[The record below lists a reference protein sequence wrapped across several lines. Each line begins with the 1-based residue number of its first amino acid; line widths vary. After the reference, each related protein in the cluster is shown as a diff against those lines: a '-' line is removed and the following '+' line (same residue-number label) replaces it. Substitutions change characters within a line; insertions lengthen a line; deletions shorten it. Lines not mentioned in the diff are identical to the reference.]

1 MYDGIFAYFRGV
13 IRCMSVVIDILLST
27 YNGEKYLAAQLD
39 SLIEQTFTNWRLLV
53 RDDGSTDAT
62 MEIVR
67 KYAEQ
72 FPEKVVLI
80 TEGRTE
86 TGLGAANSFSVLMKA
101 SSAPYIAFCD
111 QDDIWLSDKLEKQLD
126 ALQQAENSVSETT
139 PLLVHSDLIVVDHQL
154 SLLSPSLWTY
164 QHLNPLKM
172 HSFKRLLLQ
181 NYVTGCTCLLNRAL
195 LEKALPVPDAAVM
208 HDWWLALI
216 AMDEG
221 EIINMREPT
230 VKYRQHA
237 HNDTG
242 AKQWGRRYVLN
253 AITGRQ
259 GIRPQLSLH
268 NTCLQAQALLSVEG
282 LSDNGRYWA
291 QRYVSIFEMS
301 WLRRRVEVIRCG
313 FWKNGFVRN
322 VALML
327 YL

>member
-1 MYDGIFAYFRGV
+1 M
-13 IRCMSVVIDILLST
+13 VIDILLST

-39 SLIEQTFTNWRLLV
+39 SLIEQTFTGWRLLI

-62 MEIVR
+62 LAIIRQYVGR
-67 KYAEQ
+67 
-72 FPEKVVLI
+72 FPEQIVLV
-80 TEGRTE
+80 TDAGAV
-86 TGLGAANSFSVLMKA
+86 TGLGAACSFSMLMQA

-111 QDDIWLSDKLEKQLD
+111 QDDIWLSDKLEKQLC
-126 ALQQAENSVSETT
+126 ALRQVENNVSEGT
-139 PLLVHSDLIVVDHQL
+139 PLLVHSDLIVVDQQL
-154 SLLSPSLWTY
+154 SLLSPSLWAY

-221 EIINMREPT
+221 EIVNMPEAT

-237 HNDTG
+237 DNDTG
-242 AKQWGRRYVLN
+242 AKQWGGGYILN
-253 AITGRQ
+253 AISGRQ
-259 GIRPQLSLH
+259 DIRPQLSLY
-268 NTCLQAQALLSVEG
+268 NTCQQAQALLGVDG
-282 LSDNGRYWA
+282 LSTQGRHWA
-291 QRYVSIFEMS
+291 QKYVAIFEMS
-301 WLRRRVEVIRCG
+301 WLRRRVEVVRNG

-322 VALML
+322 IALML